1 MHIIFGFF
9 VDSDTNSHNEE
20 VPRLSGNAVVITRG
34 DMSYQVSKVYNIS
47 YILAQNQHTVY
58 LISLINVKSRLP
70 NLKNSPLHKKKSP
83 LHVY

>member
-34 DMSYQVSKVYNIS
+34 NMGYQVSKGGIQS
-47 YILAQNQHTVY
+47 WIDFFRRKL
-58 LISLINVKSRLP
+58 LDFIN
-70 NLKNSPLHKKKSP
+70 
-83 LHVY
+83 